1 MTKRVIHDMTP
12 NRLGRAAKRA
22 AKTSAYTLWNVLAG
36 LDTAI
41 EECVADL
48 AAFKDKR
55 DIVIGELRAR
65 MAAAGMLESGRKSCG
80 RASDREGTDAMRR
93 ADGSIQRA
101 ARIVDMTD
109 KGLRRRLKAMGR

>member
-55 DIVIGELRAR
+55 DI
-65 MAAAGMLESGRKSCG
+65 
-80 RASDREGTDAMRR
+80 
-93 ADGSIQRA
+93 
-101 ARIVDMTD
+101 
-109 KGLRRRLKAMGR
+109 